1 VPDRAASN
9 EWAARL
15 SLVAECGIDLSRH
28 SRPHAVESAKT
39 DGDSDSEPLSIE
51 RSREVL
57 GAEAETKRSKRC
69 ALEPTRGTLTH
80 QHLSQSTTART
91 SSRVAT
97 DKAAVRSRFGSR
109 IDLV

>member
-15 SLVAECGIDLSRH
+15 SLVAECGIGLSRH

-69 ALEPTRGTLTH
+69 ALEPTRGH
-80 QHLSQSTTART
+80 AYSSTPISINNGKNEFAGRD
-91 SSRVAT
+91 R
-97 DKAAVRSRFGSR
+97 
-109 IDLV
+109 